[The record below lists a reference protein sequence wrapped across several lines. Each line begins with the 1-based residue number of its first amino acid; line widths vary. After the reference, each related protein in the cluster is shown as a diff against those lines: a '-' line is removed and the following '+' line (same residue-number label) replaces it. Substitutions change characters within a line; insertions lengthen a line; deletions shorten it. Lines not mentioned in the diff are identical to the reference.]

1 MGQLLAFDRA
11 HVWHPYSSALTP
23 QDPYLVESAHGI
35 RLRLRDRGGEPREVI
50 DAMSSWWC
58 AIHGYAVPELDA
70 AAHAQLGAMSH
81 VMFGGLTH
89 EPAIGL
95 ARRLVDL
102 APDGLEHVFLADSGS
117 VSVEVA
123 MKMALQW
130 HLAAGRRRTRF
141 FTIRGGYHGDTFS
154 PMSVTDPV
162 GGMHSLFRGVLPE
175 HVFAPRPPGG
185 LDRMPDDPELVAW
198 ERETRALY
206 AVHADS
212 VAAVI
217 VEPVLQG
224 AGGMHVYSPHVLSVL
239 HELAREHG
247 ALVIHDEIATGFHR
261 TGPLWAGSGRG
272 GSDLLVESA
281 PDILCVGK
289 ALTGGYL
296 SLAAVLCT
304 RAVAEGVSAGE
315 AGGLMHGPTFMGNPL
330 ACAIASANLDLLAS
344 RDTRAEVTR
353 IEGGLAAG
361 LERAASLTSV
371 AEVRVLGAVGV
382 VQLREPVRVAEVTA
396 AALERGCGCGRSATS
411 STRCRRT
418 SRVTTTWPRSRPGW
432 SGRSRTCTAERP
444 TPTPPHLGVGL
455 ALELEAHAGQP
466 FVPVGGPVSSRDRR
480 RRRCCPPIS
489 TCSARNRSIHDSP
502 HVGTR
507 PALAMRHEGT
517 TARRCRAAPASR
529 TPPSR
534 GPTSAATPAPR
545 ANPSHD
551 GRHRPADDTCR
562 QEAQEP

>member
-1 MGQLLAFDRA
+1 MTPDPDPNASDAALLAFDRD

-23 QDPYLVESAHGI
+23 QEPYLVESASGI
-35 RLRLRDRGGEPREVI
+35 RLRLRDRDGTPREVV
-50 DAMSSWWC
+50 DAMASWWC

-70 AAHAQLGAMSH
+70 AARRQLDSMSH

-95 ARRLVDL
+95 AQRLVGL
-102 APDGLEHVFLADSGS
+102 APAGLEHVFLADSGS

-123 MKMALQW
+123 MKMALQFQ
-130 HLAAGRRRTRF
+130 LAAGLRRTRF
-141 FTIRGGYHGDTFS
+141 FTVRGGYHGDTFS

-162 GGMHSLFRGVLPE
+162 GGMHALFRGVLPE

-185 LDRMPDDPELVAW
+185 LDRLPDDPALVAW

-206 AVHADS
+206 AAHADS

-224 AGGMHVYSPHVLSVL
+224 AGGMHVYSPHALAVL
-239 HELAREHG
+239 HQLAHEHG

-261 TGPLWAGSGRG
+261 TGPLWAGAGRG
-272 GSDLLVESA
+272 NFDLSVDLD

-296 SLAAVLCT
+296 TLAAVLCT

-344 RDTRAEVTR
+344 RDTEAEVAR
-353 IEGGLAAG
+353 IERGLAAG
-361 LERAASLTSV
+361 LERAASLPSV
-371 AEVRVLGAVGV
+371 RDVRVLGAVGV

-396 AALERGCGCGRSATS
+396 AAIERGVWVRPFRDLVYTMPPYVTS
-411 STRCRRT
+411 DDDLSLL
-418 SRVTTTWPRSRPGW
+418 
-432 SGRSRTCTAERP
+432 TAG
-444 TPTPPHLGVGL
+444 LVG
-455 ALELEAHAGQP
+455 AVESVHG
-466 FVPVGGPVSSRDRR
+466 
-480 RRRCCPPIS
+480 
-489 TCSARNRSIHDSP
+489 
-502 HVGTR
+502 
-507 PALAMRHEGT
+507 
-517 TARRCRAAPASR
+517 
-529 TPPSR
+529 
-534 GPTSAATPAPR
+534 
-545 ANPSHD
+545 
-551 GRHRPADDTCR
+551 
-562 QEAQEP
+562 

>member
-1 MGQLLAFDRA
+1 MPPPADAPDAPDAPDAASVEALLAFDRA
-11 HVWHPYSSALTP
+11 HVWHPYSSALAP
-23 QDPYLVESAHGI
+23 QDPYLVDSAHGI
-35 RLRLRDRGGEPREVI
+35 RLRLRDRDGRPREVL
-50 DAMSSWWC
+50 DAMASWWC

-70 AAHAQLGAMSH
+70 AAHRQLGTMSH

-95 ARRLVDL
+95 AQRLLRL
-102 APDGLEHVFLADSGS
+102 APAGIEHVFLADSGS

-130 HLAAGRRRTRF
+130 HLAEGRRRTRF

-185 LDRMPDDPELVAW
+185 IDRAPDDPEMVAW

-206 AVHADS
+206 AGHAPS

-224 AGGMHVYSPHVLSVL
+224 AGGMHVYSPHVLAVL

-261 TGPLWAGSGRG
+261 TGPLWAGAGRG
-272 GSDLLVESA
+272 DLDQWGDLA

-296 SLAAVLCT
+296 TLAAVLCT
-304 RAVAEGVSAGE
+304 RDVAVGVSAGE

-330 ACAIASANLDLLAS
+330 ACAIASANLDLLAG
-344 RDTRAEVTR
+344 RDTEAEVAR
-353 IEGGLAAG
+353 IERGLSAG

-371 AEVRVLGAVGV
+371 AQVRVLGGVGV

-396 AALERGCGCGRSATS
+396 AAIERG
-411 STRCRRT
+411 
-418 SRVTTTWPRSRPGW
+418 VWVRP
-432 SGRSRTCTAERP
+432 
-444 TPTPPHLGVGL
+444 
-455 ALELEAHAGQP
+455 
-466 FVPVGGPVSSRDRR
+466 FRDL
-480 RRRCCPPIS
+480 
-489 TCSARNRSIHDSP
+489 
-502 HVGTR
+502 VYTR
-507 PALAMRHEGT
+507 PPYVTCDDDLGLL
-517 TARRCRAAPASR
+517 TAGLVGAV
-529 TPPSR
+529 
-534 GPTSAATPAPR
+534 
-545 ANPSHD
+545 
-551 GRHRPADDTCR
+551 ADVHG
-562 QEAQEP
+562 